1 MSLKKFAGAEEEE
14 SPSKVEENK
23 TAKTE
28 DFAFA
33 QVEKILTLGGS
44 GSIKMKRK
52 KESKTNRLSGEDP
65 SEPWY
70 FTHI

>member
-1 MSLKKFAGAEEEE
+1 MSLKKFAGAKEEE

-23 TAKTE
+23 TAETG
-28 DFAFA
+28 DIAFT
-33 QVEKILTLGGS
+33 QVEKILTLGES
-44 GSIKMKRK
+44 ASIKMKRK
-52 KESKTNRLSGEDP
+52 KESKTNRRSGEDP